1 MDVVEPGELVV
12 VEQEGGRVQDQLRG
26 GPGQDGDDRDDEE
39 DDDNHL
45 VSFSISLLERSKV
58 SGSPITPDPVSG
70 LCRLTSSSDISVTWK
85 RFLFVFFHSFFIV
98 PFVVY
103 HLDFFPVLKTD
114 YIVKLYKRVGK
125 PSGWTLIKG
134 GRSPQQATTHFS
146 QFVEEKTKQNIFSIK
161 LSLESLI
168 ENFQ

>member
-70 LCRLTSSSDISVTWK
+70 LCRLTSSSDISVT
-85 RFLFVFFHSFFIV
+85 
-98 PFVVY
+98 
-103 HLDFFPVLKTD
+103 
-114 YIVKLYKRVGK
+114 
-125 PSGWTLIKG
+125 
-134 GRSPQQATTHFS
+134 
-146 QFVEEKTKQNIFSIK
+146 
-161 LSLESLI
+161 
-168 ENFQ
+168 

>member
-12 VEQEGGRVQDQLRG
+12 VEEEGGRVQDQLRG

-70 LCRLTSSSDISVTWK
+70 LCRLTSSSDISVT
-85 RFLFVFFHSFFIV
+85 
-98 PFVVY
+98 
-103 HLDFFPVLKTD
+103 
-114 YIVKLYKRVGK
+114 
-125 PSGWTLIKG
+125 
-134 GRSPQQATTHFS
+134 
-146 QFVEEKTKQNIFSIK
+146 
-161 LSLESLI
+161 
-168 ENFQ
+168 